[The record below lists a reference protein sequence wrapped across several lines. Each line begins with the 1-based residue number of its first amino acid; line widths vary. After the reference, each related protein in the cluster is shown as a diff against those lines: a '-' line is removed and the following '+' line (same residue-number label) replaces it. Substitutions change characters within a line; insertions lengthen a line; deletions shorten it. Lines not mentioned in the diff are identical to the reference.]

1 MNDEE
6 IVGQEENEQSSS
18 GGGSEIAA
26 DNNSNVA
33 GRGESQTVDK
43 ALLNSIPVSISV
55 ELGRKKLK
63 ISELMDLKKGAVVP
77 LESLAGEPL
86 QVFVNDTLLAK
97 GDIVLV
103 DERYGIKLTHIV
115 PKTERLKSSD

>member
-115 PKTERLKSSD
+115 PKAERLKSSD

>member
-6 IVGQEENEQSSS
+6 KEVKEDNEQTIL
-18 GGGSEIAA
+18 GEGSEIAA
-26 DNNSNVA
+26 DNIENTA
-33 GRGESQTVDK
+33 GQGTSQAIDK
-43 ALLNSIPVSISV
+43 NLLNSIPVSISV

-63 ISELMDLKKGAVVP
+63 ISELMELQKGAVVP
-77 LESLAGEPL
+77 LDSLAGEPL

-97 GDIVLV
+97 GDIVLI
-103 DERYGIKLTHIV
+103 DEKYGIKLTHIV

>member
-6 IVGQEENEQSSS
+6 IVGQDENEQTTS

-26 DNNSNVA
+26 DNNPNAA

-55 ELGRKKLK
+55 ELGRKRLK